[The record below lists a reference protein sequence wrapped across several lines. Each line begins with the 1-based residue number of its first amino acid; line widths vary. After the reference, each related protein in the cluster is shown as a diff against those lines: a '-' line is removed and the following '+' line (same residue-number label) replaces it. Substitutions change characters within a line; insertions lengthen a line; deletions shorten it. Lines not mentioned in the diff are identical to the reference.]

1 MGKTQIRDLT
11 RKFNLRTPVC
21 KKNQLGRSNETQT
34 AKETSSGLLVGLK
47 SNFTVAKILFKLF
60 KRKEGFEMKIWD
72 FESPDS
78 DSRAKRK
85 TKNKIRAEITIGIT
99 ADKYPEKEKWTNRL
113 TNERSLSAAN

>member
-21 KKNQLGRSNETQT
+21 KKNQLVRGNETQT

-47 SNFTVAKILFKLF
+47 SNFTVAKTLFKLI
-60 KRKEGFEMKIWD
+60 KRKEGIETKVWD
-72 FESPDS
+72 FEPPDS

-85 TKNKIRAEITIGIT
+85 TKNKIRVEIAIRII
-99 ADKYPEKEKWTNRL
+99 AVKYPDKENG
-113 TNERSLSAAN
+113 